1 MNEQWGPS
9 QIRPPRRPRSHQLG
23 DARKEGEKEG
33 KGRRMVNT
41 PTFHA
46 VARQDG
52 AYWAV
57 HITDLPDGCVG
68 VTQGR
73 TWIEARR
80 MASDV
85 VSALLD
91 VPEESFKVELRPEDP
106 ELADLVNEAEKT
118 REEADKAAKKAA
130 EALATAAR
138 ILTEKVTVR
147 DAGAILGVSHQY
159 VAKLAPKSG

>member
-1 MNEQWGPS
+1 
-9 QIRPPRRPRSHQLG
+9 
-23 DARKEGEKEG
+23 
-33 KGRRMVNT
+33 MVDT

-46 VARQDG
+46 VARRDG

-57 HITDLPDGCVG
+57 RITDLPDGCVG

-73 TWIEARR
+73 TWTEARK
-80 MASDV
+80 MAADV

-91 VPEESFKVELRPEDP
+91 VSEESFKVELRPADP
-106 ELADLVNEAEKT
+106 ELAELVSKAEKA
-118 REEADKAAKKAA
+118 REEADRAATKAA

-138 ILTEKVTVR
+138 TLTAKVTVR

-159 VAKLAPKSG
+159 IAKLAPKSN